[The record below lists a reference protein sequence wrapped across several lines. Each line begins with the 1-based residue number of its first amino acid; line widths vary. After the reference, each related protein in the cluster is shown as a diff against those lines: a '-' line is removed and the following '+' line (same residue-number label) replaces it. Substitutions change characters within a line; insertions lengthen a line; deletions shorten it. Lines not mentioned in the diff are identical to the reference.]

1 MHIDQYAGY
10 GFAAGRR
17 SPGLPGAW
25 ALDRGASAGPANGVD
40 FRVWAPNARRVD
52 VLVGDTAHAM
62 APGQGGV
69 FEAHLPDARAGLDY
83 AYVLDGASPLPD
95 PVSRFQP
102 YGVRGPS
109 RIVNPYAFEWH
120 DAAWRGLPMADYV
133 IYELHV
139 GAFTRAGTF
148 DAAIEYLPQL
158 AELGITAIELMPV
171 AEFPGTRNWGYDGVH
186 LYAPQHSYGG
196 PDALRRLVDA
206 AHGAGLAV
214 ILDVVYNHVG
224 PEGSALN
231 AYGPYLS
238 ATHASP
244 WGASFDFDGPSPS
257 HAEVRRYVIDNAL
270 SWIVEYHID
279 ALRLDAVPAIRDD
292 STPHIVREI
301 AAAVHAESVHL
312 GRAVHVIAESDV
324 MDPALVRAPAAG
336 GFGLDAQWS
345 DDFQRG
351 AHVALTGERL
361 AWYRGV
367 RGAADIAA
375 ALERQ
380 STLRSPRGVS
390 SAPAR
395 DVSAEHFVFYVQNHD
410 QVGNRA
416 GGERLAA
423 LVSPGRRAL
432 AAALLLL
439 SPYVPLLFMGE
450 EYGETRPFLY
460 FVSHESDA
468 LCAMVRD
475 GRVREI
481 VERGHAIDPPPADP
495 ADADTFERSCLDRDA
510 AAASSRTVLA
520 LYRDLLALRREE
532 PALHPGR
539 AAVSAVADPAGAWLA
554 VDLRPF
560 APNEPALLAAYNFS
574 EAEQHVP
581 VPAVDGG
588 RLWRLRF
595 STRNARYGGPSD
607 TPRLTRRKD
616 GASHVR
622 VLPESAVLY
631 RLEDR

>member
-1 MHIDQYAGY
+1 MDAMHIDQYAGY

-69 FEAHLPDARAGLDY
+69 FEAH
-83 AYVLDGASPLPD
+83 
-95 PVSRFQP
+95 
-102 YGVRGPS
+102 
-109 RIVNPYAFEWH
+109 

-133 IYELHV
+133 IYEVHV

-292 STPHIVREI
+292 STPHI
-301 AAAVHAESVHL
+301 
-312 GRAVHVIAESDV
+312 
-324 MDPALVRAPAAG
+324 
-336 GFGLDAQWS
+336 
-345 DDFQRG
+345 
-351 AHVALTGERL
+351 
-361 AWYRGV
+361 
-367 RGAADIAA
+367 
-375 ALERQ
+375 
-380 STLRSPRGVS
+380 
-390 SAPAR
+390 
-395 DVSAEHFVFYVQNHD
+395 
-410 QVGNRA
+410 
-416 GGERLAA
+416 
-423 LVSPGRRAL
+423 
-432 AAALLLL
+432 
-439 SPYVPLLFMGE
+439 
-450 EYGETRPFLY
+450 
-460 FVSHESDA
+460 
-468 LCAMVRD
+468 
-475 GRVREI
+475 
-481 VERGHAIDPPPADP
+481 
-495 ADADTFERSCLDRDA
+495 
-510 AAASSRTVLA
+510 
-520 LYRDLLALRREE
+520 
-532 PALHPGR
+532 
-539 AAVSAVADPAGAWLA
+539 
-554 VDLRPF
+554 
-560 APNEPALLAAYNFS
+560 
-574 EAEQHVP
+574 
-581 VPAVDGG
+581 
-588 RLWRLRF
+588 
-595 STRNARYGGPSD
+595 
-607 TPRLTRRKD
+607 
-616 GASHVR
+616 
-622 VLPESAVLY
+622 
-631 RLEDR
+631 